1 MPTIKYDDLGNPAM
15 TQEEFDR
22 LNTIEDDGNRSLVP
36 GLVEQ
41 EEAPD
46 YSTIKWAIEDPIV
59 VRVVDRIAERSEEG
73 MKKYGVSME
82 RDDISIVGWIDHTIE
97 ELLDASVYLERLR
110 VGMVKIEEEKRNP
123 RWGHLV

>member
-1 MPTIKYDDLGNPAM
+1 MPNIKYDDLGNPTM

-22 LNTIEDDGNRSLVP
+22 LNTIEDDGNHSLVP

-46 YSTIKWAIEDPIV
+46 YHATEWTIEDPIV
-59 VRVVDRIAERSEEG
+59 VRVVDRIAERSEAG

-110 VGMVKIEEEKRNP
+110 VGMVKIEREKRN
-123 RWGHLV
+123 RKWEHLI

>member
-1 MPTIKYDDLGNPAM
+1 MADIKYDDLGNPAM

-22 LNTIEDDGNRSLVP
+22 LNTIEDDGNHSLVP

-41 EEAPD
+41 EEAPN
-46 YSTIKWAIEDPIV
+46 YHTTEWTIEDPIV
-59 VRVVDRIAERSEEG
+59 VRVVDRIAERSEAG

>member
-1 MPTIKYDDLGNPAM
+1 MPTIKYDDLGNPTM

-22 LNTIEDDGNRSLVP
+22 LNTIEDNGNRSLVP

-46 YSTIKWAIEDPIV
+46 YHATEWTIEDPIV
-59 VRVVDRIAERSEEG
+59 IRVVDRIAERSEAG

>member
-1 MPTIKYDDLGNPAM
+1 MPNIKYDDLGNPAM
-15 TQEEFDR
+15 VQHATE
-22 LNTIEDDGNRSLVP
+22 
-36 GLVEQ
+36 
-41 EEAPD
+41 
-46 YSTIKWAIEDPIV
+46 WAIEDPIV

-110 VGMVKIEEEKRNP
+110 VGMVKIEEAASNNASIQLDIEKDP
-123 RWGHLV
+123 HLGA